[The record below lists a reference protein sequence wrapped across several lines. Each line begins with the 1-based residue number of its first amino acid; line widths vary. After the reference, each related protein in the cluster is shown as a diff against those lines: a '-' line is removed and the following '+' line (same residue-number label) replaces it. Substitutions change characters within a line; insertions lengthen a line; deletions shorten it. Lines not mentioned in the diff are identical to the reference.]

1 MIEMLSYQF
10 FQNAL
15 LMSVLA
21 SLASGIIGTYIVV
34 KKMSMITGS
43 ISHTTFGGLGISY
56 FLGANP
62 ILGALIFSL
71 LSSLGIS
78 LMRKN
83 GERFDVMLSF
93 SWATGM
99 AIGLIFMFMT
109 PGYAADLFSYL
120 FGNIILVS
128 TTDIILIAMLDVVV
142 ILTTVLMFNTIMS
155 VTYDEEHAQI
165 RNVPVSVVYTVLI
178 SLIALT
184 IVMLIQAVGI
194 VLLIAILTMPAATSR
209 IFCRTIKK
217 MMISATLITLAA
229 MTSGLLLSYMTNL
242 PTGPVIVLITSLIYI
257 LGLSLDK
264 IAGG

>member
-1 MIEMLSYQF
+1 MIEILSYQF

-15 LMSVLA
+15 LMTILA
-21 SLASGIIGTYIVV
+21 SVASGIIGTYIVV
-34 KKMSMITGS
+34 KRMSMITGS
-43 ISHTTFGGLGISY
+43 ISHTAFGGLGISY
-56 FLGANP
+56 FVGANP

-71 LSSLGIS
+71 MASLGIS
-78 LMRKN
+78 LIRKN

-109 PGYAADLFSYL
+109 PGYATDLFSYL

-128 TTDIILIAMLDVVV
+128 TSDLILIAVLDVVV
-142 ILTTVLMFNTIMS
+142 VLTTVLMFNSIMS
-155 VTYDEEHAQI
+155 VTFDEEYAQI
-165 RNVPVSVVYTVLI
+165 RNVPVSMVYTVLI

-217 MMISATLITLAA
+217 MMISATMITLFA
-229 MTSGLLLSYMTNL
+229 MTSGLFLSYLTNL
-242 PTGPVIVLITSLIYI
+242 PAGPVIVLITSLFYI
-257 LGLSLDK
+257 IGLTLDK
-264 IAGG
+264 IR